1 MRKLLSTVL
10 VMCMLAFASVAFAA
24 TEITDDGCVEAT
36 GVGEPGQSYSAG
48 IRAAELVA
56 FRNAAQAIGDMAL
69 DSESSVEQG
78 MTLNDSIRTKL
89 NAVLHHAKVVNEY
102 KDANGYYHATVR
114 VPVFGSHSIASA
126 VLPKNEKIEAFPK
139 PQAKVVTAAENVKE
153 SHDTVVLVGGYT
165 GVIIDCRGLGLTT
178 AMSPVIKT
186 DKGEKV
192 YGYKNLNSDVV
203 ISKGMA
209 SYAKSTTE
217 NVSRAGAKPLIIK
230 AVNVDGYGSPCNP
243 VISTMDANRML
254 AENANSH
261 FLDKCAV
268 VFVR

>member
-1 MRKLLSTVL
+1 
-10 VMCMLAFASVAFAA
+10 MLAFASVAFAA
-24 TEITDDGCVEAT
+24 TEISDDGYVEVD

-56 FRNAAQAIGDMAL
+56 FRKAAEAIGDMNL

-78 MTLNDSIRTKL
+78 LTQNDTIRTKL
-89 NAVLHHAKVVNEY
+89 NAVLHRAKVVNEY
-102 KDANGYYHATVR
+102 RDSNGYYHATVR
-114 VPVFGSHSIASA
+114 VPVFGSHSSVASA

-139 PQAKVVTAAENVKE
+139 PQAKVVTAAEHVKE